1 MVDFKRVEAT
11 TLTFARV
18 RGLLLVAKHQT
29 NWAHY
34 PAVDRFHQHD
44 FDHPMIADDVG

>member
-1 MVDFKRVEAT
+1 MVDFKRVEAI
-11 TLTFARV
+11 TLTVEQV
-18 RGLLLVAKHQT
+18 RCLMLRCEASG

-34 PAVDRFHQHD
+34 PAVDRFHQYD